1 MTTQNAD
8 TGTNRVALVT
18 GAGSGIGR
26 AVTLALLQ
34 DGWSVVLAGRRM
46 ETLRETIGQAG
57 DTTRT
62 LACVA
67 DVANPSS
74 VDTLFATIQAEFGRL
89 DLLFNNAG
97 INVPGVP
104 FEDLRLEDW
113 NSVVSVNLTG
123 MFLCAQGAF
132 RMMKAQM
139 PRGGRIINNGSIS
152 AHAPRPD
159 SAPYTVTKHG
169 VTGLTKTL
177 SLDGRAFDIAC
188 GQIDIGNAATAL
200 AARMQ
205 TGAKQ
210 AAGHIAVEPM
220 MDVKDVGRTVVLM
233 ASLPLGTNIPF
244 LTVMANAM
252 PFLGRG

>member
-1 MTTQNAD
+1 MDQNTD
-8 TGTNRVALVT
+8 TGTSRVALVT

-26 AVTLALLQ
+26 AVTLALLN

-46 ETLRETIGQAG
+46 ETLQETIAQAG
-57 DTTRT
+57 NATRM

-67 DVANPSS
+67 DVADPRSI
-74 VDTLFATIQAEFGRL
+74 DGLFATIQARFGRL

-104 FEDLRLEDW
+104 FEDLQLADW

-132 RMMKAQM
+132 RMMKTQT
-139 PRGGRIINNGSIS
+139 PQGGRIINNGSIS

-159 SAPYTVTKHG
+159 AAPYTVTKHG

-177 SLDGRAFDIAC
+177 SLDGRAYDIAC

-200 AARMQ
+200 AAKMQ

-220 MDVKDVGRTVVLM
+220 MDVQDVGRTVVLM

-244 LTVMANAM
+244 VTVMANAM
-252 PFLGRG
+252 PYLGRG

>member
-1 MTTQNAD
+1 MTETVEP
-8 TGTNRVALVT
+8 TRRIALVT

-26 AVTLALLQ
+26 AVSLALLGE
-34 DGWSVVLAGRRM
+34 GWSVVLAGRRREPLE
-46 ETLRETIGQAG
+46 ETMRLAG
-57 DTTRT
+57 TDPART
-62 LACVA
+62 LVQTA
-67 DVANPSS
+67 DVADPAS
-74 VDTLFATIQAEFGRL
+74 VDALFAAIAARFGRL

-97 INVPGVP
+97 LNVRPTP
-104 FEDLRLEDW
+104 FEELAVEDW

-132 RMMKAQM
+132 RMMKAQS
-139 PRGGRIINNGSIS
+139 PRGGRIVNNGSIS
-152 AHAPRPD
+152 AHSPRPD
-159 SAPYTVTKHG
+159 AAPYTVTKHG

-177 SLDGRAFDIAC
+177 SLDGRAYDIAC
-188 GQIDIGNAATAL
+188 GQIDIGNAATSL
-200 AARMQ
+200 AAKMQ

-220 MDVKDVGRTVVLM
+220 MDVRDVGRSVVLM
-233 ASLPLGTNIPF
+233 ASMPLDTNIPF